1 MSEFYKKIYNSSEEQ
16 CKVYKVFPDL
26 YISCS
31 SGDNMSYVSRLQREG
46 FDACGVYIFYEGNPE
61 DEFQFLHLTLLIQQ
75 LGSPLLLSNIIN
87 YLRIYL
93 SIHYNGRE
101 INFVNTL
108 CASISNLQQNQLLTI
123 FDVYISIFIRN
134 PALIQSCEYDL
145 PYQLC
150 FYLRTLFGDELHTIH
165 IHKCFLSTIN
175 VKSSSK
181 IRT

>member
-1 MSEFYKKIYNSSEEQ
+1 M
-16 CKVYKVFPDL
+16 
-26 YISCS
+26 
-31 SGDNMSYVSRLQREG
+31 
-46 FDACGVYIFYEGNPE
+46 
-61 DEFQFLHLTLLIQQ
+61 DEFQFLYLTLLIQQ

-93 SIHYNGRE
+93 SIHYNGREINFVNTLCASISNLQQNQLLNIFDEGFDACGVYIFYEGSPEDEFQFLPLTLLIQQLGSPLLLSNIINYLRTYLRIHYNGRE

-145 PYQLC
+145 PYQLRI
-150 FYLRTLFGDELHTIH
+150 YYT
-165 IHKCFLSTIN
+165 
-175 VKSSSK
+175 SSSFY
-181 IRT
+181 